1 MAHAQTTVRRYSRA
15 ARWFHA
21 VTYVTVLLLL
31 GTGWW
36 LLTGHEGRP
45 SVAARITGVT
55 DTSLHQYAGW
65 ALVALAGIAIT
76 IGIRATATFVGE
88 SLRHDPGDVAWLLR
102 WPRAALTG
110 RFAWHDG
117 HFDPGQRIANL
128 VLVLLLAILA
138 GTGIGLTVVSGG
150 PWFVWLHRLHRWSTY
165 LITPVLLG
173 HIVIATGVLPGYRGV
188 AHSMHLG
195 GRLPVDVANR
205 IWPGWLARHRP
216 QVDPDRAGHRQR

>member
-1 MAHAQTTVRRYSRA
+1 VQRYSRA

-21 VTYVTVLLLL
+21 CTYLTVLLLL

-45 SVAARITGVT
+45 SLAARVTGIT

-65 ALVALAGIAIT
+65 VLAAIAGIAVT
-76 IGIRATATFVGE
+76 VGIRATTAFARE
-88 SLRHDPGDVAWLLR
+88 SVRLDRGDVAWFRR

-128 VLVLLLAILA
+128 VLVLLLAIL
-138 GTGIGLTVVSGG
+138 TVSGIGLTVTSGG
-150 PWFVWLHRLHRWSTY
+150 PWFVWLHRAHRWATY
-165 LITPVLLG
+165 LVTPVLLG
-173 HIVIATGVLPGYRGV
+173 HIIIAAGVLPGYRGV
-188 AHSMHLG
+188 HRSMHLG
-195 GRLPVDVANR
+195 GRLPVDVAHR
-205 IWPGWLARHRP
+205 IWPGWLARHHTRTDTEPAARTADRRP
-216 QVDPDRAGHRQR
+216 